1 MNDRSSQHPTRPWKL
16 HEAKARF
23 SELFRNVLTQGPQR
37 VVRKGGEVVVLIRA
51 EEYDRLQARAEQ
63 PQSLTEFFRQAPV
76 ADEPLDLARKQDA
89 TRSIEW

>member
-1 MNDRSSQHPTRPWKL
+1 MKDKASQRLTEPWKL

-37 VVRKGGEVVVLIRA
+37 VVRKGGEAVVVIRA
-51 EEYDRLQARAEQ
+51 EEYERLQARAEQ

-76 ADEPLDLARKQDA
+76 PPESLDLARKRDA
-89 TRSIEW
+89 TRNIEW